1 MGNHKL
7 SLNMRVAVF
16 TDVFPALSETFI
28 TRQIVGLVELG
39 HNVHIYAQGRPG
51 AGVPLQPEVAAH
63 NLLAHTTYLAI
74 PRASGYWEM
83 PILPPWGQTWLPG
96 AAKSIP
102 NLRRLLHALPHLAR
116 IFAIAPKVVLRTL
129 DPREYGYA
137 ARSLS
142 AVYRVSGLLG
152 GRGAYDVA
160 HAHFGPVAD
169 KIRFVPSLWRVPL
182 IASFHGYDVSAWPR
196 EKGAGVYERLFRAAT
211 LVTANSH
218 YTRQRVEALGCPSA
232 RIRVLRMGLDL
243 GEFAF
248 RERSAPEDGCVRI
261 LSVGRLVEKKGFE
274 YSIRALAQ
282 VRARHPQV
290 QYGIVGDGPLRP
302 HLEALA
308 TSLGLEGTVRF
319 YGAAGREFVRR
330 RLDEAHI
337 FVAPSVTAANGDVEG
352 QGLVLQ
358 EAQACGIPVLAT
370 EHNGFPEG
378 MLPGQSGFLVPERSA
393 EAIAER
399 LEYMLERAGRWAEW
413 GRAGRRHVEEHYDI
427 RLLSR
432 QLEGLY
438 AEARHIYTSGKGRR

>member
-1 MGNHKL
+1 
-7 SLNMRVAVF
+7 MRVAVF

-28 TRQIVGLVELG
+28 TRQIVGLMELG
-39 HNVHIYAQGRPG
+39 HKVHIYAQGRPES
-51 AGVPLQPEVAAH
+51 GVPLQPEVAAH
-63 NLLAHTTYLAI
+63 NLLGHTTYMSI

-83 PILPPWGQTWLPG
+83 PVLPPSGQTWLPG
-96 AAKSIP
+96 ASQPIP
-102 NLRRLLHALPHLAR
+102 NLRRLLHALPRLAR
-116 IFAIAPKVVLRTL
+116 TFAAAPRVTL
-129 DPREYGYA
+129 STLNPREYGYA

-142 AVYRVSGLLG
+142 AMYRVSELLG
-152 GRGAYDVA
+152 GRGEYDVA
-160 HAHFGPVAD
+160 QAHFGPVAD
-169 KIRFVPSLWRVPL
+169 KVRFVPRLWQVPL

-196 EKGAGVYERLFRAAT
+196 EKGAGVYERLFHAAT

-218 YTRQRVEALGCPSA
+218 YTKQRLEALGCPPHK
-232 RIRVLRMGLDL
+232 IRVLRMGLDL
-243 GEFAF
+243 GKFTF
-248 RERSAPEDGCVRI
+248 RERSAPDDGCVRI

-274 YSIRALAQ
+274 YSIRAMTQ

-290 QYGIVGDGPLRP
+290 QYGIVGDGPLRSR
-302 HLEALA
+302 LDALV

-337 FVAPSVTAANGDVEG
+337 FVAPSVTSANGDVEG

-370 EHNGFPEG
+370 DHNGFPEG

-393 EAIAER
+393 PDIAER
-399 LEYMLERAGRWAEW
+399 LEYMIEHPHRWAEW
-413 GRAGRRHVEEHYDI
+413 GRAGRRHVEEHFDI
-427 RLLSR
+427 ALLSR

-438 AEARHIYTSGKGRR
+438 KEARHIYMTGKGRK

>member
-1 MGNHKL
+1 MRDRI
-7 SLNMRVAVF
+7 MRVAVF

-28 TRQIVGLVELG
+28 TRQIAGLVELG
-39 HNVHIYAQGRPG
+39 HKVHIYAQGRAG
-51 AGVPLQPEVAAH
+51 VGVPLQPEVAAH
-63 NLLAHTTYLAI
+63 NLLAHTTYVAI
-74 PRASGYWEM
+74 PRACGYWEM
-83 PILPPWGQTWLPG
+83 PVLPPWGQAWLPG
-96 AAKSIP
+96 AAKPIP
-102 NLRRLLHALPHLAR
+102 NLRRILHALPRFAR
-116 IFAIAPKVVLRTL
+116 AFAVAPRVALGTL

-142 AVYRVSGLLG
+142 AMYRVSSLLG

-169 KIRFVPSLWRVPL
+169 KVRFIPLLWRVPL

-218 YTRQRVEALGCPSA
+218 YTRERLEALGCPPA

-243 GEFAF
+243 REFPF
-248 RERSAPEDGCVRI
+248 RERSAPGDGCVRI

-274 YSIRALAQ
+274 YSIRAVAR
-282 VRARHPQV
+282 VRARHPEV
-290 QYGIVGDGPLRP
+290 QYGLVGDGPLRP
-302 HLEALA
+302 HLAALV
-308 TSLGLEGTVRF
+308 TSLGLEGIVRF
-319 YGAAGREFVRR
+319 YGAAGRELVRR

-337 FVAPSVTAANGDVEG
+337 FVAPSVTAASGDVEG

-370 EHNGFPEG
+370 EHDGFPEG
-378 MLPGQSGFLVPERSA
+378 MLPGHSGFLVPERSA
-393 EAIAER
+393 QAIAER
-399 LEYMLERAGRWAEW
+399 LEYMIERAGMWAEW
-413 GRAGRRHVEEHYDI
+413 GRAGRGHVEERYDT

-432 QLEGLY
+432 QLVGLY
-438 AEARHIYTSGKGRR
+438 AEARHIYTSSRGRG